1 MWQSIKT
8 RIFAGLLAIV
18 PIAVT
23 FWILKFLFTFLDSL
37 ASPFLKKV
45 GIEIPGLG
53 IILTLLFI
61 FVLGLFITN
70 VLGKTLF
77 NWGEK
82 ILAKLPIVN
91 TIYNTIKQ
99 ITSAFSGSTVKSF
112 QQVIFIQYPR
122 EGLWTMCFVTNQ
134 SKNENGD
141 TFYHVFVPTTPNP
154 TSGVFIVIPKKDAIH
169 PDISVENGLKAIIS
183 GGILDPGNSLSGKL
197 PPNLN
202 KDSNSII

>member
-45 GIEIPGLG
+45 GVEIPGLG

-82 ILAKLPIVN
+82 ILANLPIVN

-169 PDISVENGLKAIIS
+169 PDISVEDGLKAIIS

-197 PPNLN
+197 PPQ
-202 KDSNSII
+202 S

>member
-1 MWQSIKT
+1 MWQSIKR
-8 RIFAGLLAIV
+8 RIFTGLLAIV

-23 FWILKFLFTFLDSL
+23 FWILKFLFSFTDGL
-37 ASPFLKKV
+37 AAPFLKRF

-53 IILTLLFI
+53 IILTVVFI
-61 FVLGLFITN
+61 FVLGLLVTN
-70 VLGKTLF
+70 VLGRSLF
-77 NWGEK
+77 NLGER

-134 SKNENGD
+134 SQNEKGEE
-141 TFYHVFVPTTPNP
+141 FYHVFVPTTPNP
-154 TSGVFIVIPKKDAIH
+154 TSGVFIVVPQKDVIH
-169 PDISVENGLKAIIS
+169 PDITVEDGLKAIIS
-183 GGILDPGNSLSGKL
+183 GGILDPGKSLSGQL
-197 PPNLN
+197 PGKP
-202 KDSNSII
+202 

>member
-8 RIFAGLLAIV
+8 RIFAGLLASI

-23 FWILKFLFTFLDSL
+23 FWILKFLFNRIDSL

-154 TSGVFIVIPKKDAIH
+154 ASGVFIVIPKKDAIH
-169 PDISVENGLKAIIS
+169 PDISVEDGLKAIIS

-197 PPNLN
+197 PPQ
-202 KDSNSII
+202 S

>member
-23 FWILKFLFTFLDSL
+23 FWILKFLFNFLDSL

-91 TIYNTIKQ
+91 TIYNNIKQ

-134 SKNENGD
+134 STNENGD

-169 PDISVENGLKAIIS
+169 PDISVEDGLKAIIS

-197 PPNLN
+197 PPQ
-202 KDSNSII
+202 S

>member
-99 ITSAFSGSTVKSF
+99 ITSAFSSSTVKSF
-112 QQVIFIQYPR
+112 EQVIFIQYPR

-169 PDISVENGLKAIIS
+169 PDISVEDGLKAIIS

-197 PPNLN
+197 PPQ
-202 KDSNSII
+202 S

>member
-91 TIYNTIKQ
+91 TIYNTIK
-99 ITSAFSGSTVKSF
+99 
-112 QQVIFIQYPR
+112 
-122 EGLWTMCFVTNQ
+122 
-134 SKNENGD
+134 
-141 TFYHVFVPTTPNP
+141 
-154 TSGVFIVIPKKDAIH
+154 
-169 PDISVENGLKAIIS
+169 
-183 GGILDPGNSLSGKL
+183 
-197 PPNLN
+197 
-202 KDSNSII
+202 

>member
-1 MWQSIKT
+1 MWQSIKR

-23 FWILKFLFTFLDSL
+23 FWILKLLFTFFDGF
-37 ASPFLKKV
+37 AAPILKRI

-53 IILTLLFI
+53 IILTLVI
-61 FVLGLFITN
+61 VFVLGLFVTN

-77 NWGEK
+77 KWGER

-91 TIYNTIKQ
+91 TIYKTIKQ

-122 EGLWTMCFVTNQ
+122 IGLWTMCFVTNESQ
-134 SKNENGD
+134 NETGEE
-141 TFYHVFVPTTPNP
+141 FYHVFVPTTPNP
-154 TSGVFIVIPKKDAIH
+154 TSGVFIIVPKKDVVH
-169 PDISVENGLKAIIS
+169 PNISVEDGLKAIIS
-183 GGILDPGNSLSGKL
+183 GGILDSGISLSGKL
-197 PPNLN
+197 PS
-202 KDSNSII
+202 KSSK

>member
-82 ILAKLPIVN
+82 ILANLPIVN

-169 PDISVENGLKAIIS
+169 PDISVEDGLKAIIS

-197 PPNLN
+197 PPQ
-202 KDSNSII
+202 S

>member
-45 GIEIPGLG
+45 GVEIPGLG

-169 PDISVENGLKAIIS
+169 PDISVEDGLKAIIS

-197 PPNLN
+197 PPQS
-202 KDSNSII
+202 K

>member
-99 ITSAFSGSTVKSF
+99 ITSAFSASTVKSF

-141 TFYHVFVPTTPNP
+141 AFYHVFVPTTPNP

-169 PDISVENGLKAIIS
+169 PDISVEDGLKAIIS

-197 PPNLN
+197 PPQ
-202 KDSNSII
+202 S

>member
-197 PPNLN
+197 PPQ
-202 KDSNSII
+202 S

>member
-23 FWILKFLFTFLDSL
+23 FWILKFLFNFLDSL

-112 QQVIFIQYPR
+112 EQVIFIQYPR

-197 PPNLN
+197 PPQ
-202 KDSNSII
+202 S